1 MAEAKQCDRCGNFYR
16 PYDGE
21 KYESEKRSYHF
32 NCIDIANEQQY
43 KRLDLCPE
51 CMQKIIK
58 FLKMEE

>member
-1 MAEAKQCDRCGNFYR
+1 MAEAKQCDRCGNFYL

-21 KYESEKRSYHF
+21 KYESEKRSF
-32 NCIDIANEQQY
+32 NVNCINIANDSLH

-51 CMQKIIK
+51 CMQKVLS